1 LEFSA
6 EAKVDALEDVF
17 VEQFDRYEAEL
28 DLGCALLA
36 AKLDGLKLE

>member
-1 LEFSA
+1 MLWKTSNR
-6 EAKVDALEDVF
+6 F

-36 AKLDGLKLE
+36 AKLDGLIE